1 MFTSHEKGGFFNIPF
16 SMKEVG
22 ELLWKEMMSGEKHIF
37 SIFCSSSP
45 AGSEQ

>member
-1 MFTSHEKGGFFNIPF
+1 MFTNHGKGGFFNIPF

-37 SIFCSSSP
+37 SIFHSSFP
-45 AGSEQ
+45 TGSDQ